1 MTVISFSI
9 GAPFAYGDMGAG
21 ADIGTGMDVL
31 DAALLIAQEVPGG
44 VPALAQRMGVSANT
58 LQHKLNPNNATH
70 HLTLKE
76 AMALQQVS
84 GRPYVLHAMAAGL
97 DYICHRSRPDDAQG
111 DPLEAFMRVQQ
122 SMGELTAAAADAL
135 RGGGDVSKNAKRR
148 VEHFANEAMAS
159 IAHVVSTVAARV
171 PQRGEG

>member
-1 MTVISFSI
+1 
-9 GAPFAYGDMGAG
+9 
-21 ADIGTGMDVL
+21 MDVL

-58 LQHKLNPNNATH
+58 LQHKLNPNNTTH

-76 AMALQQVS
+76 AMALQVVS

-111 DPLEAFMRVQQ
+111 DALEAFMRVQQ
-122 SMGELTAAAADAL
+122 AMGACLTG
-135 RGGGDVSKNAKRR
+135 RC
-148 VEHFANEAMAS
+148 
-159 IAHVVSTVAARV
+159 RV
-171 PQRGEG
+171 PSSG

>member
-1 MTVISFSI
+1 MGATVSV
-9 GAPFAYGDMGAG
+9 AAAFAYGDMSPE
-21 ADIGTGMDVL
+21 ADMARGMDVP
-31 DAALLIAQEVPGG
+31 DAALLIAQEMPGG

-58 LQHKLNPNNATH
+58 LQHKLNPNNTTH

-76 AMALQQVS
+76 AMALQVVS

-111 DPLEAFMRVQQ
+111 DALEAFMRVQQ
-122 SMGELTAAAADAL
+122 AMGELTAAAADAL
-135 RGGGDVSKNAKRR
+135 RGGGDVSQNAKRR

-159 IAHVVSTVAARV
+159 MAHLVSTVAARV

>member
-1 MTVISFSI
+1 MHSTIRIPV
-9 GAPFAYGDMGAG
+9 GAAYGADEALPDMPQALTV
-21 ADIGTGMDVL
+21 ADAIYHTVHGY
-31 DAALLIAQEVPGG
+31 PGG
-44 VPALAQRMGVSANT
+44 VVALAARMGVSANT
-58 LQHKLNPNNATH
+58 LTHKANPNNATH

-84 GRPYVLHAMAAGL
+84 GSLYVLHVMAAGL

-159 IAHVVSTVAARV
+159 IARLVSTVAARV

>member
-1 MTVISFSI
+1 MGATVSVAS
-9 GAPFAYGDMGAG
+9 AFAYGDMSPE
-21 ADIGTGMDVL
+21 ADMARGMDVL

-58 LQHKLNPNNATH
+58 LQHKLNPNNTTR

-76 AMALQQVS
+76 AMALQVVS

-97 DYICHRSRPDDAQG
+97 DYICHRSRPNDAQG
-111 DPLEAFMRVQQ
+111 DALEAFMRVQQ
-122 SMGELTAAAADAL
+122 AMGELTAAAADAL
-135 RGGGDVSKNAKRR
+135 RGGGDVSQNAKRR

-159 IAHVVSTVAARV
+159 MAHLVSTVAARV